1 MATILRSVFTQAGMD
16 LAQDALAGNAK
27 ITFTR
32 GASSIADWS
41 ARTSE
46 DLRDVTK
53 LDDETQ
59 VTSIGGIATRKQE
72 DGSDSPSTID
82 VSLIFN
88 QGDIKADYEMR
99 TVGLFAARVVDGVQ
113 GDEILY
119 AITTFSQPQWMSQ
132 DNNGSTFTL
141 KVATVIGDTEKLTVI
156 LASSQGEGGL
166 SQGELDLFHAQ
177 LDKEY
182 DGKYVQKSALP
193 DDNGNVTGDNPIV
206 TLTYLVDYLS
216 KHVVGTPGADGAS
229 AYEVWVK
236 AGNSG
241 SVQDFLKSLIGPKG
255 DSGLSIKGDPGQT
268 AYQLWLSKGHTGSED
283 DFLNSM
289 VGHDGKSAY
298 DVWVAAGNTGTQA
311 DFLAS
316 LKGAKGDPGTPGAT
330 GPGAT
335 VTIGTVT
342 KGTTAAVTNVGT
354 AQAAKLNITLPQG
367 DPGKDAPT
375 DVVHTAQLGGAT
387 QMAFMTKAA
396 YDALATKDPNTVY
409 FTSES

>member
-177 LDKEY
+177 LDKQY
-182 DGKYVQKSALP
+182 DEKYVQKSALP

-206 TLTYLVDYLS
+206 TLTYLEDYLS
-216 KHVVGTPGADGAS
+216 THVVGKPGADGAS

-236 AGNSG
+236 AGHTG
-241 SVQDFLKSLIGPKG
+241 SVDDFLKSLIGAKG
-255 DSGLSIKGDPGQT
+255 DSGLSIKGDAGQT
-268 AYQLWLSKGHTGSED
+268 AYQLWQSKGHTGTED
-283 DFLNSM
+283 DFLASM

-298 DVWVAAGNTGTQA
+298 DVWIAAGNTGTQA

-316 LKGAKGDPGTPGAT
+316 LKGAKGDQGIQ

-387 QMAFMTKAA
+387 QMAFMTAA
-396 YDALATKDPNTVY
+396 QYAALATKDPHTLY
-409 FTSES
+409 FVSDN